1 MTGVQTCALP
11 IFLRLSFNAYGGIVR
26 WVSSPDQQITG
37 YGTAVYTAQGNGGQF
52 SLQQVTSTGGVNAL
66 ISGHIMFELV

>member
-1 MTGVQTCALP
+1 MG
-11 IFLRLSFNAYGGIVR
+11 NAAGFYIMGTNNGTPANQGAGIISNFRYVN
-26 WVSSPDQQITG
+26 
-37 YGTAVYTAQGNGGQF
+37 GTAVYTAQGNGGQF